1 MCKHAIRATIVSLTS
16 TVDHQTNSRMED
28 VMQNVGT
35 TRRPLGIT
43 IISILLFISAVIGII
58 GGLSSVIGN
67 RPTGT
72 VSDVL
77 LGWFPL
83 VLGIIALVLAW
94 GLWTLKPW
102 AYWGTLVVEIVNI
115 LVHFFGFLG
124 LPRTHSALAIISGG
138 SCSCPFLVFFLFYPP
153 FRSTPP
159 TP

>member
-1 MCKHAIRATIVSLTS
+1 MECVMEKVG
-16 TVDHQTNSRMED
+16 SR
-28 VMQNVGT
+28 GG
-35 TRRPLGIT
+35 RLGIT

-138 SCSCPFLVFFLFYPP
+138 IFFFIILIFLLFDLPFPSSLPHLLFH
-153 FRSTPP
+153 
-159 TP
+159 

>member
-1 MCKHAIRATIVSLTS
+1 MECVMEKVG
-16 TVDHQTNSRMED
+16 SR
-28 VMQNVGT
+28 GG
-35 TRRPLGIT
+35 RLGIT

-67 RPTGT
+67 RPTGI

-138 SCSCPFLVFFLFYPP
+138 IVSIIIVIYLLVDRNVRRAFQTGF
-153 FRSTPP
+153 
-159 TP
+159 

>member
-1 MCKHAIRATIVSLTS
+1 
-16 TVDHQTNSRMED
+16 MED

-58 GGLSSVIGN
+58 GGLSSVIDN
-67 RPTGT
+67 RPMGT
-72 VSDVL
+72 VCDVL

-102 AYWGTLVVEIVNI
+102 ASWGTLVVEIVNI

-124 LPRTHSALAIISGG
+124 LPRPHSALAIISGG
-138 SCSCPFLVFFLFYPP
+138 IVSIIIVIYLLVDRNVRRAFQTGF
-153 FRSTPP
+153 
-159 TP
+159 

>member
-1 MCKHAIRATIVSLTS
+1 MCKHAIRASIVSLTA
-16 TVDHQTNSRMED
+16 TVDHQTNARMED
-28 VMQNVGT
+28 VMQNVST

-43 IISILLFISAVIGII
+43 IIAILLFISAIIEII
-58 GGLSSVIGN
+58 GGLFSVIGT
-67 RPTGT
+67 PLTGT

-83 VLGIIALVLAW
+83 LIGIIELVLAW

-124 LPRTHSALAIISGG
+124 LP
-138 SCSCPFLVFFLFYPP
+138 
-153 FRSTPP
+153 
-159 TP
+159 

>member
-1 MCKHAIRATIVSLTS
+1 MCKHAIRASIVSLTS

-138 SCSCPFLVFFLFYPP
+138 RVFFLLLFFHPVEGH
-153 FRSTPP
+153 FL
-159 TP
+159 

>member
-1 MCKHAIRATIVSLTS
+1 
-16 TVDHQTNSRMED
+16 
-28 VMQNVGT
+28 MQNVGT

-83 VLGIIALVLAW
+83 VIGIIALVLAW

-138 SCSCPFLVFFLFYPP
+138 IVSIIIVIYLLVDRNVRRAFQTGF
-153 FRSTPP
+153 
-159 TP
+159 

>member
-1 MCKHAIRATIVSLTS
+1 
-16 TVDHQTNSRMED
+16 MED

-83 VLGIIALVLAW
+83 VFGIIALVLAW

-138 SCSCPFLVFFLFYPP
+138 IVSIIIVIYLLVDRNVRRAFQTGF
-153 FRSTPP
+153 
-159 TP
+159 

>member
-1 MCKHAIRATIVSLTS
+1 
-16 TVDHQTNSRMED
+16 MED

-58 GGLSSVIGN
+58 GGLSSVIGY

-138 SCSCPFLVFFLFYPP
+138 IVSIIIVIYLLVDRNVRRAFQTGF
-153 FRSTPP
+153 
-159 TP
+159 